1 MYCKNCGK
9 QIGKN
14 DQFCPYCGDRQ
25 FPSLP
30 PEESQCFKEDN
41 YAMSSPR
48 QVVCPQAFTSPKPSL
63 AQTTKEDTPTLTS
76 FIPHE
81 EKDESAESSAVLTTP
96 KTNSLKIWAI
106 GLIVSALF
114 LACFIGISSML
125 VNKEK
130 PAPQTT
136 TQKQMIKI
144 LYPTAHEIA
153 KSQLSNPASSVFDT
167 SNATVDYD
175 GMSIYFNGE
184 VQYTNAYKNKVKS
197 TYRAGFIWSESGYVP
212 MYLKLGENVLLYN
225 LNSVNSEGVCI
236 ANRFTIGGNSFSRG
250 QSVLENAVSGPS
262 LFEKLDEDLFLFCI
276 RSDNRKVLSLRYDQ
290 VQEGMSYGEVCYY
303 LGSEGKLINTE
314 NEGTSTIRTYTWP
327 FKGLSRKNTLAKMVF
342 KDGVLTQKST
352 IWQKG

>member
-9 QIGKN
+9 QIGEN
-14 DQFCPYCGDRQ
+14 DQFCPYCRDRQ

-30 PEESQCFKEDN
+30 PEESQCFEEDN
-41 YAMSSPR
+41 YAMSNPR
-48 QVVCPQAFTSPKPSL
+48 KAVCPQAFTSPKPSL
-63 AQTTKEDTPTLTS
+63 AQTTEEDSPTTS

-81 EKDESAESSAVLTTP
+81 EKGESAESSAVLTIP
-96 KTNSLKIWAI
+96 KTNSPKIWAI

-136 TQKQMIKI
+136 TQKQMIKV

-175 GMSIYFNGE
+175 GMIIYFNGE

-212 MYLKLGENVLLYN
+212 MYLKLRETVLLNN
-225 LNSVNSEGVCI
+225 LNQINTQGICT
-236 ANRFTIGGNSFSRG
+236 ANWLTIGEDSFSWG
-250 QSVLENAVSGPS
+250 QSVLEDAVSGP
-262 LFEKLDEDLFLFCI
+262 DLFHEIDTNLFLSNVP
-276 RSDNRKVLSLRYDQ
+276 SDTQKIIDTRYDQ
-290 VQEGMSYGEVCYY
+290 VKKGMSCGEVCYY
-303 LGSEGKLINTE
+303 LGSEGKLVTTE
-314 NEGTSTIRTYTWP
+314 NEGASTIRTYTWP
-327 FKGLSRKNTLAKMVF
+327 FKGLSHKNESAKMVF